1 MTSIDSTSPKIQ
13 EPVVPSPDSQKDRGI
28 IIKLWDWLDAR
39 LQISGL
45 VTQYPVPDY
54 TRRYMYCLGGITLL
68 CFVILGVTGY
78 ILALYYHP
86 STEIVDEVSQK
97 SLAYASVEY
106 IKNEVYWGEFIRSLH
121 RWTASAMIVSVVLH
135 MMRVYFTGSYKP
147 PREFNWIVGVL
158 LLTLTLAFGFT
169 GYLLPW
175 DNDAIQAT
183 SIGTG
188 LMGGVPI
195 LGPFIKEFIRGGPGV
210 GSETLMRFYV
220 LHIAILP
227 IAATVLMFYHF
238 YLVKR
243 HGIADPL

>member
-1 MTSIDSTSPKIQ
+1 
-13 EPVVPSPDSQKDRGI
+13 
-28 IIKLWDWLDAR
+28 
-39 LQISGL
+39 
-45 VTQYPVPDY
+45 
-54 TRRYMYCLGGITLL
+54 MYCLGGITLL